1 MTDRRAVIEQVRFS
15 ASSHPSPEEI
25 VATVRHH
32 GVVLLKG
39 AIAAATVKRV
49 HVALEGF
56 ERRLNDEVA
65 FGRRD
70 AEDRDRLLRA
80 EVTGPHLE
88 EAMLALLAGLGPV
101 VARHVEH
108 YLGCSDLSCRTITSS
123 LESEIRTH
131 PITH

>member
-25 VATVRHH
+25 VATVRRY

-49 HVALEGF
+49 HAALEGF

-70 AEDRDRLLRA
+70 VEDRNRLLRA
-80 EVTGPHLE
+80 GITGPHLE
-88 EAMLALLAGLGPV
+88 EEMLALLAGLGPV
-101 VARHVEH
+101 VAHHVEH
-108 YLGCSDLSCRTITSS
+108 YLGCSDLVV
-123 LESEIRTH
+123 
-131 PITH
+131 